1 MSFRRALFFSL
12 SLATAVFMLW
22 LMDSTLSNHTP
33 LLLHVSLIALFAMT
47 LPWMV
52 VGFWNAL
59 IGLILCQFSKDP
71 TSLVFPNATESS
83 QDKPLTSSTALLL
96 CIRNE
101 LPERLIRNLRAMLED
116 LVNNGWGKNYHVFIL
131 SDTDDQSIAEFEI
144 AAFERLG
151 KEWSERISITYRH
164 RETNEGFKA
173 GNIADF
179 CHRWGKD
186 YEFAIVLDADSFMT
200 GSAMSRLV
208 GIMENNNRLGIVQG
222 LVVGLPS
229 ASAFTRLFQYGM
241 RLGMR
246 SYTMGSCWWLGD
258 CGPYWGHNAVI
269 RLAPFMAH
277 CNVALLKIGYP
288 KKTILS
294 HDLIEAILMR
304 RAGYEVRIYPCED
317 HSYEENPPTLS
328 DYIRRDLRW
337 CEGNLQYIHL
347 LRLENLHAM
356 GRFQL
361 IMAIAMFA
369 GSPAWILI
377 MLITVV
383 SASMVGSF
391 DEYINT
397 SFFQAL
403 IVASGVMWYLP
414 KTAGALDVFLRKKE
428 SDRFGGRVV
437 FLKSLM
443 LETIFSFLMTPIT
456 WLNHSFHIIGLA
468 LGHQGGWSTQ
478 SRDDHVISWRHAGRQ
493 FLPHT
498 LIGVFLSALLLW
510 SHPSLFPFGL
520 FFFGGLALSIPLVV
534 LTSQAW
540 LGKKMIEHQW
550 LSSPEEITRLKILQ
564 PLQLKSYSIQEKF
577 QKK

>member
-1 MSFRRALFFSL
+1 MPVRRILFFSL
-12 SLATAVFMLW
+12 SLTTAVFMLW
-22 LMDSTLSNHTP
+22 LLHSSLSSNTP
-33 LLLHVSLIALFAMT
+33 LFLHVFLLTLFAVT

-52 VGFWNAL
+52 VGFWNAI

-71 TSLVFPNATESS
+71 GNLVFPNANTTD
-83 QDKPLTSSTALLL
+83 QDGSLTSSTAILL

-101 LPERLIRNLRAMLED
+101 LPERIVRNLQAMLND
-116 LVNNGWGKNYHVFIL
+116 LVNQKWGKNYHLYLL
-131 SDTDDQSIAEFEI
+131 SDTNDQAIAKFETAVFDRLSHEWKDRI
-144 AAFERLG
+144 A
-151 KEWSERISITYRH
+151 ITYRR
-164 RETNEGFKA
+164 RESNEGFKA

-179 CHRWGKD
+179 CHRWGTLHE
-186 YEFAIVLDADSFMT
+186 YAIVLDADSFMT

-208 GIMENNNRLGIVQG
+208 RIMEKNKRIGIVQG

-246 SYTMGSCWWLGD
+246 SYTMGSSWWLGD

-277 CNVALLKIGYP
+277 CDVSLLDTGP
-288 KKTILS
+288 KHQTILS

-304 RAGYEVRIYPCED
+304 RAGYEVRTFPCED

-328 DYIRRDLRW
+328 DYIQRDLRW
-337 CEGNLQYIHL
+337 CEGNLQYMHL
-347 LRLENLHAM
+347 LRLKNLHAM

-361 IMAIAMFA
+361 TMAIAMFA
-369 GSPAWILI
+369 GSPAWILL

-383 SASMVGSF
+383 SATTVDSF
-391 DEYINT
+391 DQYIDAH
-397 SFFQAL
+397 FFQAL
-403 IVASGVMWYLP
+403 VVASGVMWYLP
-414 KTAGALDVFLRKKE
+414 KLAGALDVFIRKNE
-428 SDRFGGRVV
+428 SQRFGGRMV
-437 FLKSLM
+437 FAKSLA
-443 LETIFSFLMTPIT
+443 LETVFSFLMTPVT
-456 WLNHSFHIIGLA
+456 WLNHSIFMVGLA

-478 SRDDHVISWRHAGRQ
+478 SRDDHAISWRDAGRQ
-493 FLPHT
+493 FFPHT
-498 LIGVFLSALLLW
+498 LIGVVLSVLLLV
-510 SHPSLFPFGL
+510 SHPSLFPIGL
-520 FFFGGLALSIPLVV
+520 FFFGGLALSIPMVV

-540 LGKKMIEHQW
+540 LGEMMIKHQV
-550 LSSPEEITRLKILQ
+550 LSSPEEIERSEVLK

>member
-1 MSFRRALFFSL
+1 MSVRRILFFSL
-12 SLATAVFMLW
+12 SLTTAVFMLW
-22 LMDSTLSNHTP
+22 LMHSTLSNNTP
-33 LLLHVSLIALFAMT
+33 DLLHAFLLALFSMT

-52 VGFWNAL
+52 VGFWNAV

-71 TSLVFPNATESS
+71 TSLVFPKAAAAF
-83 QDKPLTSSTALLL
+83 QDRPLTSSTAILL

-101 LPERLIRNLRAMLED
+101 SPERLVRNLQAMLND
-116 LVNNGWGKNYHVFIL
+116 LVDNGWGKNFHVFIL
-131 SDTDDQSIAEFEI
+131 SDTNNSSIAQFED
-144 AAFERLG
+144 AAFKKLSE
-151 KEWSERISITYRH
+151 EWKDHIALTYRR
-164 RETNEGFKA
+164 RESNEGFKA

-179 CHRWGKD
+179 CQRWGTLHE
-186 YEFAIVLDADSFMT
+186 YAIVLDADSFMT

-208 GIMENNNRLGIVQG
+208 RIMENDHRLGIVQG

-246 SYTMGSCWWLGD
+246 SYTMGSSWWLGD

-277 CNVALLKIGYP
+277 CNVALVKTGS
-288 KKTILS
+288 KNKTILS
-294 HDLIEAILMR
+294 HDMIEAILMR
-304 RAGYEVRIYPCED
+304 RAGYEVRVFPCED
-317 HSYEENPPTLS
+317 QSYEENPPTLS
-328 DYIRRDLRW
+328 DYIQRDLRW
-337 CEGNLQYIHL
+337 CEGNLQYVHL

-369 GSPAWILI
+369 GSPAWILL

-383 SASMVGSF
+383 SASTVNSF
-391 DEYINT
+391 NEYINT
-397 SFFQAL
+397 GFFQAL

-414 KTAGALDVFLRKKE
+414 KIAGALDVLLRSKE
-428 SDRFGGRVV
+428 SHRFGGRTV
-437 FLKSLM
+437 FVKSLL
-443 LETIFSFLMTPIT
+443 LETVFSFLMTPIT
-456 WLNHSFHIIGLA
+456 WLNHSFFIIGLV

-478 SRDDHVISWRHAGRQ
+478 SRDDHVISWRQASQQ
-493 FLPHT
+493 FFPHT
-498 LIGVFLSALLLW
+498 LIGVSLSVLLLW
-510 SHPSLFPFGL
+510 SHPSLFQIGL
-520 FFFGGLALSIPLVV
+520 FFFGGLALAIPLVV

-540 LGKKMIEHQW
+540 LGEKMIQHQW
-550 LSSPEEITRLKILQ
+550 LASPEEIERSEVLQ

>member
-1 MSFRRALFFSL
+1 
-12 SLATAVFMLW
+12 MLW
-22 LMDSTLSNHTP
+22 LMHSTLSNNTP
-33 LLLHVSLIALFAMT
+33 HLLHACLMALFAMT

-52 VGFWNAL
+52 VGFWNAI
-59 IGLILCQFSKDP
+59 IGLVICQFSKDP
-71 TSLVFPNATESS
+71 VSLVFPNATALIE
-83 QDKPLTSSTALLL
+83 DKPLTSSTAILL

-101 LPERLIRNLRAMLED
+101 LPERLIRNLRAMLDD
-116 LVNNGWGKNYHVFIL
+116 LVFNGWGKNYHVFIL
-131 SDTDDQSIAEFEI
+131 SDTDDQSIAQLEL
-144 AAFERLG
+144 AAFNGLSE
-151 KEWSERISITYRH
+151 EWNDRIAMTYR
-164 RETNEGFKA
+164 RRQTNDGFKA

-179 CHRWGKD
+179 CDKWGTLH
-186 YEFAIVLDADSFMT
+186 EFAIVLDADSFMT

-208 GIMENNNRLGIVQG
+208 CIMENNKRLGIVQG

-246 SYTMGSCWWLGD
+246 SYTMGASWWLGD

-277 CNVALLKIGYP
+277 CNVAKLKTDSQS
-288 KKTILS
+288 KTILS

-304 RAGYEVRIYPCED
+304 RAGYEVRVYPCED

-347 LRLENLHAM
+347 LNLSNLHAM

-361 IMAIAMFA
+361 VMAIAMFA
-369 GSPAWILI
+369 GSPAWILL

-383 SASMVGSF
+383 SASTVGSF
-391 DEYINT
+391 DMYINT

-403 IVASGVMWYLP
+403 IVASGLMWYLP
-414 KTAGALDVFLRKKE
+414 KVAGALDVFLRKKE
-428 SDRFGGRVV
+428 SYRFGGRVV
-437 FLKSLM
+437 FVKSLM
-443 LETIFSFLMTPIT
+443 LETFFSFLMTPIT
-456 WLNHSFHIIGLA
+456 WLNHLFFIIGLA
-468 LGHQGGWSTQ
+468 LGRQGGWSTQ
-478 SRDDHVISWRHAGRQ
+478 SRDDHAISWREASQQ
-493 FLPHT
+493 FFPHT
-498 LIGVFLSALLLW
+498 LIGVFLSVLLLW
-510 SHPSLFPFGL
+510 THPSLLPFGL

-540 LGKKMIEHQW
+540 LGEMMIKYEW
-550 LSSPEEITRLKILQ
+550 LSSPEEIARSEILQ
-564 PLQLKSYSIQEKF
+564 SLQLKPYSIQ
-577 QKK
+577 KK

>member
-1 MSFRRALFFSL
+1 
-12 SLATAVFMLW
+12 
-22 LMDSTLSNHTP
+22 
-33 LLLHVSLIALFAMT
+33 
-47 LPWMV
+47 
-52 VGFWNAL
+52 
-59 IGLILCQFSKDP
+59 
-71 TSLVFPNATESS
+71 
-83 QDKPLTSSTALLL
+83 
-96 CIRNE
+96 
-101 LPERLIRNLRAMLED
+101 
-116 LVNNGWGKNYHVFIL
+116 
-131 SDTDDQSIAEFEI
+131 
-144 AAFERLG
+144 
-151 KEWSERISITYRH
+151 
-164 RETNEGFKA
+164 
-173 GNIADF
+173 
-179 CHRWGKD
+179 
-186 YEFAIVLDADSFMT
+186 
-200 GSAMSRLV
+200 
-208 GIMENNNRLGIVQG
+208 MENNNRLGIVQG

-258 CGPYWGHNAVI
+258 CGSYWGHNAVI

-391 DEYINT
+391 DEHINT

-550 LSSPEEITRLKILQ
+550 LSSPEEITRLEILQ

>member
-1 MSFRRALFFSL
+1 M
-12 SLATAVFMLW
+12 T
-22 LMDSTLSNHTP
+22 
-33 LLLHVSLIALFAMT
+33 LFAVT

-52 VGFWNAL
+52 VGFWNAI

-71 TSLVFPNATESS
+71 ASLVFPNVNSS
-83 QDKPLTSSTALLL
+83 FKGEQLTSSTAILL
-96 CIRNE
+96 CVRNE
-101 LPERLIRNLRAMLED
+101 LPERLVRNLRAMLND
-116 LVNNGWGKNYHVFIL
+116 LVKNGWGKNYHVFIL
-131 SDTDDQSIAEFEI
+131 SDTNDHSVAETETS
-144 AAFERLG
+144 AFKDISDEF
-151 KEWSERISITYRH
+151 KERISVTYRR

-179 CHRWGKD
+179 CNQWGQL

-200 GSAMSRLV
+200 GSAMTRLV
-208 GIMENNNRLGIVQG
+208 TIMEKNKRLGIVQG

-246 SYTMGSCWWLGD
+246 SYTMGSSWWLAD

-269 RLAPFMAH
+269 RLAPFIKH
-277 CNVALLKIGYP
+277 CDVAALKIGS
-288 KKTILS
+288 KNKTILS

-304 RAGYEVRIYPCED
+304 RAGYEVRIYPFED

-347 LRLENLHAM
+347 LGLKNLHAI

-361 IMAIAMFA
+361 IMAITMFA
-369 GSPAWILI
+369 GSPAWILL

-383 SASMVGSF
+383 SVSTLGSL

-403 IVASGVMWYLP
+403 VVASGVMWYLP
-414 KTAGALDVFLRKKE
+414 KIAGAVDVFFKSNE
-428 SDRFGGRVV
+428 SHRFGGRFIFV
-437 FLKSLM
+437 KSLM
-443 LETIFSFLMTPIT
+443 LETIFSFLMTPVT
-456 WLNHSFHIIGLA
+456 WLNHSFFIIGLT

-478 SRDDHVISWRHAGRQ
+478 SRDDHAISWREASRQ
-493 FLPHT
+493 FFRHT
-498 LIGVFLSALLLW
+498 LLGIFLSVLLLF
-510 SHPSLFPFGL
+510 SHPSFLPFGL
-520 FFFGGLALSIPLVV
+520 FFFGGLVLSVPMVV

-540 LGKKMIEHQW
+540 LGEKMIKHQW
-550 LSSPEEITRLKILQ
+550 LSSPEEIAQSEILQ
-564 PLQLKSYSIQEKF
+564 PLELKFFSSHEKL
-577 QKK
+577 QNK

>member
-1 MSFRRALFFSL
+1 MSVRRILFFSL
-12 SLATAVFMLW
+12 SLTTAVFMLW
-22 LMDSTLSNHTP
+22 LMHSTLSNNVHVVLYA
-33 LLLHVSLIALFAMT
+33 LLMTLFALT

-52 VGFWNAL
+52 VGFWNAI
-59 IGLILCQFSKDP
+59 IGLILCQFFKNP
-71 TSLVFPNATESS
+71 TRLVFPDAELASS
-83 QDKPLTSSTALLL
+83 DKPLTSSTAILL

-101 LPERLIRNLRAMLED
+101 LPDRLIRNLNAMLID
-116 LVNNGWGKNYHVFIL
+116 LVNNGLGGNYHVYIL
-131 SDTDDQSIAEFEI
+131 SDTDDVTIAQFETDAFTTLSDGWKQRI
-144 AAFERLG
+144 A
-151 KEWSERISITYRH
+151 ITYRR
-164 RETNEGFKA
+164 RETNDGFKA
-173 GNIADF
+173 GNISEF
-179 CHRWGKD
+179 CQRWGSLH
-186 YEFAIVLDADSFMT
+186 EFAIVLDADSFMT

-208 GIMENNNRLGIVQG
+208 RIMEKNTRIGIVQG

-246 SYTMGSCWWLGD
+246 SYTMGSSWWLGD

-277 CNVALLKIGYP
+277 CNVSELNGGSKN
-288 KKTILS
+288 KTILS

-304 RAGYEVRIYPCED
+304 AAGYEVRVYPYED

-347 LRLENLHAM
+347 LKLENLHAM

-369 GSPAWILI
+369 GSPAWILL

-383 SASMVGSF
+383 SAAAVSAF
-391 DEYINT
+391 DVYINV

-403 IVASGVMWYLP
+403 LVASGVMWYLP
-414 KTAGALDVFLRKKE
+414 KMAGALDVLLRHNE
-428 SDRFGGRVV
+428 SHRFGGRVV
-437 FLKSLM
+437 FTKSLI
-443 LETIFSFLMTPIT
+443 LETFFSFLMTPIT
-456 WLNHSFHIIGLA
+456 WLNHTFFIVGLA
-468 LGHQGGWSTQ
+468 LGHRGGWSTQ
-478 SRDDHVISWRHAGRQ
+478 SRDDHVISWRDASQQ
-493 FLPHT
+493 FFAHT
-498 LIGVFLSALLLW
+498 LMGVFFSVLLLW
-510 SHPSLFPFGL
+510 SHPSLFPIGL

-540 LGKKMIEHQW
+540 LGEKMIKNQW
-550 LSSPEEITRLKILQ
+550 LSSPEEISRSDTLQ
-564 PLQLKSYSIQEKF
+564 ALQLKSFSLQDDF
-577 QKK
+577 RKK

>member
-1 MSFRRALFFSL
+1 
-12 SLATAVFMLW
+12 
-22 LMDSTLSNHTP
+22 MDSTLSDNIP
-33 LLLHVSLIALFAMT
+33 YLLRTFLMALFAMT

-52 VGFWNAL
+52 VGFWNAI
-59 IGLILCQFSKDP
+59 IGLILCQFSKNP
-71 TSLVFPNATESS
+71 ASLVFPNAAGVQEA
-83 QDKPLTSSTALLL
+83 PLTSSTAILL

-101 LPERLIRNLRAMLED
+101 FPEKLVRNLRVMLKD
-116 LVNNGWGKNYHVFIL
+116 LVKNGWGENYHVYIL
-131 SDTDDQSIAEFEI
+131 SDTSDHPVAQIEI
-144 AAFERLG
+144 AAFKDISDEF
-151 KEWSERISITYRH
+151 KERISVTYRR

-179 CHRWGKD
+179 CRKWGELH
-186 YEFAIVLDADSFMT
+186 EFAIVLDADSFMT
-200 GSAMSRLV
+200 GSAMTRLV
-208 GIMENNNRLGIVQG
+208 SIMEKNNRLGIVQG

-246 SYTMGSCWWLGD
+246 SYTMGSSWWLGD

-269 RLAPFMAH
+269 RLAPFIKH
-277 CNVALLKIGYP
+277 CNVAELKTGS
-288 KKTILS
+288 KNKTILS

-304 RAGYEVRIYPCED
+304 RAGYEVRIYPFED

-347 LRLENLHAM
+347 LGLKNLHTI

-369 GSPAWILI
+369 SSPAWILL

-383 SASMVGSF
+383 SISTLDSF
-391 DEYINT
+391 SEYIST

-414 KTAGALDVFLRKKE
+414 KIAGAVDVFVRKNE
-428 SDRFGGRVV
+428 SHRFGGRIV
-437 FLKSLM
+437 FAKSLM
-443 LETIFSFLMTPIT
+443 LETIFSFLMTPVT
-456 WLNHSFHIIGLA
+456 WLNHSFFIIGLA
-468 LGHQGGWSTQ
+468 LGHQGGWSSQT
-478 SRDDHVISWRHAGRQ
+478 RHDHAISWREATRQ
-493 FLPHT
+493 FFRHT
-498 LIGVFLSALLLW
+498 LLGIFLSVLLFS
-510 SHPSLFPFGL
+510 SHPSFLLFGL
-520 FFFGGLALSIPLVV
+520 FFFGGLVLSIPLVV

-540 LGKKMIEHQW
+540 LGEKMIKHQW
-550 LSSPEEITRLKILQ
+550 LCSPEEITHSKILQ
-564 PLQLKSYSIQEKF
+564 PLQLKSYTIHEKF
-577 QKK
+577 QNK

>member
-1 MSFRRALFFSL
+1 MSVRRILFFSL
-12 SLATAVFMLW
+12 SLTTAVFMLW
-22 LMDSTLSNHTP
+22 LMHSTLSNNTP
-33 LLLHVSLIALFAMT
+33 YLLHAFLLALFSMT

-52 VGFWNAL
+52 VGFWNAV

-71 TSLVFPNATESS
+71 TSLVFPKAAAAF
-83 QDKPLTSSTALLL
+83 QDRPLTSSTAILL

-101 LPERLIRNLRAMLED
+101 SPERLVRNLQAMLND
-116 LVNNGWGKNYHVFIL
+116 LVDNGWGKNYHVFIL
-131 SDTDDQSIAEFEI
+131 SDTNNSSIAQFED
-144 AAFERLG
+144 AAFKKLSD
-151 KEWSERISITYRH
+151 EWKDHIALTYRR
-164 RETNEGFKA
+164 RESNEGFKA

-179 CHRWGKD
+179 CQRWGTLHE
-186 YEFAIVLDADSFMT
+186 YAIVLDADSFMT

-208 GIMENNNRLGIVQG
+208 RIMENDHSLGIVQG

-246 SYTMGSCWWLGD
+246 SYTMGSSWWLGD

-277 CNVALLKIGYP
+277 CNVALVKTGS
-288 KKTILS
+288 KNKTILS
-294 HDLIEAILMR
+294 HDMIEAILMR
-304 RAGYEVRIYPCED
+304 RAGYEVRVFPCED
-317 HSYEENPPTLS
+317 QSYEENPPTLS
-328 DYIRRDLRW
+328 DYIQRDLRW
-337 CEGNLQYIHL
+337 CEGNLQYVHL

-369 GSPAWILI
+369 GSPAWILL

-383 SASMVGSF
+383 SASTVNSF
-391 DEYINT
+391 NEYINT
-397 SFFQAL
+397 GFFQAL

-414 KTAGALDVFLRKKE
+414 KIAGALDVILRSKE
-428 SDRFGGRVV
+428 SHRFGGRTV
-437 FLKSLM
+437 FVKSLL
-443 LETIFSFLMTPIT
+443 LETVFSFLMTPIT
-456 WLNHSFHIIGLA
+456 WLNHSFFIIGLA

-478 SRDDHVISWRHAGRQ
+478 SRDDHVISWRQASQQ
-493 FLPHT
+493 FFPHT
-498 LIGVFLSALLLW
+498 LIGVFLSVLLLW
-510 SHPSLFPFGL
+510 SHPSLFSIGL
-520 FFFGGLALSIPLVV
+520 FFFGGLALAIPLVV

-540 LGKKMIEHQW
+540 LGEKMIQHQW
-550 LSSPEEITRLKILQ
+550 LASPEEIERSEVLQ
-564 PLQLKSYSIQEKF
+564 PLQLKSYSTQEKF

>member
-1 MSFRRALFFSL
+1 MSVRRALFFSL
-12 SLATAVFMLW
+12 SLTTAFFMLW
-22 LMDSTLSNHTP
+22 LVHSTLAHNTP
-33 LLLHVSLIALFAMT
+33 DLLYALLMALFTMT

-52 VGFWNAL
+52 VGFWNAI
-59 IGLILCQFSKDP
+59 IGLILCQFAKDP
-71 TSLVFPNATESS
+71 TNLVFPAANLAS
-83 QDKPLTSSTALLL
+83 QDRPLTGSTAVLL

-101 LPERLIRNLRAMLED
+101 LPERLVRNLQAMLND
-116 LVNNGWGKNYHVFIL
+116 VFNDGVGNHYHVYIL
-131 SDTDDQSIAEFEI
+131 SDTNDTAIAQFEI
-144 AAFERLG
+144 AAFAALSD
-151 KEWSERISITYRH
+151 EWKDRIAITYRR

-173 GNIADF
+173 GNIEDF
-179 CHRWGKD
+179 CDRFGKLHD
-186 YEFAIVLDADSFMT
+186 FAIVLDADSFMT
-200 GSAMSRLV
+200 SAAMSRLV
-208 GIMENNNRLGIVQG
+208 RIMETNTRIGIVQG

-246 SYTMGSCWWLGD
+246 SYTMGSSWWLGD

-269 RLAPFMAH
+269 RLAPFIAH
-277 CNVALLKIGYP
+277 CNVSTLNSGSNN
-288 KKTILS
+288 KTILS

-317 HSYEENPPTLS
+317 NSYEENPPTLS

-347 LRLENLHAM
+347 LGLKHLHAI

-369 GSPAWILI
+369 GSPAWFLL

-383 SASMVGSF
+383 SASTVGSF
-391 DEYINT
+391 DDYINT
-397 SFFQAL
+397 SFFQVL

-414 KTAGALDVFLRKKE
+414 KMAGALDVLLRKSE
-428 SDRFGGRVV
+428 SDRFGGRAV
-437 FLKSLM
+437 FFKSLM
-443 LETIFSFLMTPIT
+443 LETTFSFLMTPIA
-456 WLNHSFHIIGLA
+456 WVNHSFFIMGLVF
-468 LGHQGGWSTQ
+468 GHQGGWSTQ
-478 SRDDHVISWRHAGRQ
+478 ARDDHVIPWRDAVKQ
-493 FLPHT
+493 FMPHT
-498 LIGVFLSALLLW
+498 LIGVFLSVLLLS

-520 FFFGGLALSIPLVV
+520 FFFGGLVLSIPLVV

-540 LGKKMIEHQW
+540 LGEMMIAKRW
-550 LSSPEEITRLKILQ
+550 LASPEEIAPSEILK
-564 PLQLKSYSIQEKF
+564 PLQLKSYFIQENY